1 MLIPLVPSLR
11 LLTSIGPS
19 IATRLVAAI
28 DHTAPV
34 GRQALRTGRLLVS
47 TDASMTTKGAGMMS
61 IRLVD
66 AWKMQPD
73 PSALPGGQVLQN
85 LMNGLQS
92 WALAFALIGLV
103 IGAAA
108 WAIGS
113 HGQNYQQSFVGRRA
127 VLVSGFAALLIGAG
141 PGIVSFFFNAG
152 QGVH

>member
-1 MLIPLVPSLR
+1 MLIPVLPSLR
-11 LLTSIGPS
+11 LLSSFGSPVGI
-19 IATRLVAAI
+19 RLVALVAR
-28 DHTAPV
+28 TAS
-34 GRQALRTGRLLVS
+34 GGGGALRALSTGTS
-47 TDASMTTKGAGMMS
+47 TVTAGAGVVS
-61 IRLVD
+61 ARLVD

-85 LMNGLQS
+85 LMDGLQS